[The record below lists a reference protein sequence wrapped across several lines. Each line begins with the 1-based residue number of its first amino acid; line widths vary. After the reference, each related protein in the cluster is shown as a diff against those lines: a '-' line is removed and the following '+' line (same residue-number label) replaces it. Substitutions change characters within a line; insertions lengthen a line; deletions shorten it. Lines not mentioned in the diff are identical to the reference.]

1 MGKFRKVEVRWQ
13 KRILDDFFKVDEV
26 LVSYQRNDGT
36 MGPDQ
41 RRFIFERGDAAA
53 VMLFNVDSTS
63 VVLVD
68 QFKVPSL
75 IGRRRDDPATMD
87 GWITEAIAGMVD
99 QGETP
104 EQTIIRE
111 TLEETGYRIKNPQ
124 LISKFFS
131 SPGGTSERIFL
142 YFAEVR
148 ESDRISD
155 GGGLDG
161 ENITVVHMP
170 LKDLFERLASG
181 SIDDPKLV
189 IGAYW
194 LKEHLRQEGKR
205 GSRD

>member
-1 MGKFRKVEVRWQ
+1 MSKFRGVEVRRQ

-26 LVSYQRNDGT
+26 LVSYQHNDGT
-36 MGPDQ
+36 MGPAE

-53 VMLFNVDSTS
+53 IMLLNVDNTS
-63 VVLVD
+63 AVLVD

-75 IGRRRDDPATMD
+75 IGRQRDDPATMD

-99 QGETP
+99 PKETP

-111 TLEETGYRIKNPQ
+111 TMEETGYRIENPR

-148 ESDRISD
+148 EADRVSD

-170 LKDLFERLASG
+170 LKDLFERLANG
-181 SIDDPKLV
+181 SIEDPKLA

-194 LKEHLRQEGKR
+194 LKEHLRHE
-205 GSRD
+205 